1 MLGRP
6 VCRDFRSLPRERL
19 RPRSGS
25 RSGLRDRRAGFASSV
40 EAIDP
45 LHDDSF
51 VLDAP
56 TSVPAA
62 RNPPRLFSKDDHRF
76 LALIDCR
83 RDLDEAKAAIER
95 FEARWFVQDPPD
107 KDGAREAAAE
117 LRDTAQRLR
126 NSALNLLYLTRAGP
140 EGP

>member
-1 MLGRP
+1 MKVIR
-6 VCRDFRSLPRERL
+6 RL
-19 RPRSGS
+19 S
-25 RSGLRDRRAGFASSV
+25 AV
-40 EAIDP
+40 
-45 LHDDSF
+45 SF
-51 VLDAP
+51 VLDPP
-56 TSVPAA
+56 TSLAA
-62 RNPPRLFSKDDHRF
+62 ERSPPRLFSKDDHRF

-107 KDGAREAAAE
+107 KDGAREAASD

-140 EGP
+140 EDP

>member
-1 MLGRP
+1 
-6 VCRDFRSLPRERL
+6 VK
-19 RPRSGS
+19 
-25 RSGLRDRRAGFASSV
+25 
-40 EAIDP
+40 AIDP
-45 LHDDSF
+45 LDALSF
-51 VLDAP
+51 VLDTP
-56 TSVPAA
+56 TTLSAE
-62 RNPPRLFSKDDHRF
+62 RHPPRLFSKDDHRF

-95 FEARWFVQDPPD
+95 FETRWFVQDPPD

-140 EGP
+140 DGP